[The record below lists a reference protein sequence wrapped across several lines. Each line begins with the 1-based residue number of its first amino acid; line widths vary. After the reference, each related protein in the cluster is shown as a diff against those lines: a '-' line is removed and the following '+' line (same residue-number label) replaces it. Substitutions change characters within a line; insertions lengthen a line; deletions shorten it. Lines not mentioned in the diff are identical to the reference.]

1 MCDTEGMKQ
10 TVSEV
15 VGTNFSALREGAGVT
30 LEDVARRARHYGL
43 RWNPARVSRID
54 RGEGSITLETA
65 LMLAVI
71 LTDLR
76 RDKPPVALAD
86 LLESV
91 EEFQLAPRATVR
103 AGYSDALL
111 LQSDMG
117 DATDVIVEGGPDAT
131 TDPNLLSRTL
141 PALRQVFGPRPGVT
155 TSQRVFGAV
164 MNMTLTD
171 ERNARRMGLTEAE
184 FAAWCVKLWG
194 HLMSVE
200 TEQRAPEGATA
211 QKKGRITRELMQELQ
226 GYVSGERARGDD

>member
-1 MCDTEGMKQ
+1 MKQ
-10 TVSEV
+10 TVAEV
-15 VGTNFSALREGAGVT
+15 VGKNFSALREDAGAT

-54 RGEGSITLETA
+54 RGEGAITLDTA
-65 LMLAVI
+65 LMLAVV

-76 RDKPPVALAD
+76 SGMNPVTLSD
-86 LLESV
+86 LLES
-91 EEFQLAPRATVR
+91 EEPFELAPRATVR
-103 AGYSDALL
+103 AGFAEALL

-117 DATDVIVEGGPDAT
+117 EDAGTAIDGPGAVVGDARS
-131 TDPNLLSRTL
+131 LGRMV
-141 PALRQVFGPRPGVT
+141 PALHRVFGANPGMT

-171 ERNARRMGLTEAE
+171 ERNAKKMGLAEAE

-226 GYVSGERARGDD
+226 EYMSREQTRGDD